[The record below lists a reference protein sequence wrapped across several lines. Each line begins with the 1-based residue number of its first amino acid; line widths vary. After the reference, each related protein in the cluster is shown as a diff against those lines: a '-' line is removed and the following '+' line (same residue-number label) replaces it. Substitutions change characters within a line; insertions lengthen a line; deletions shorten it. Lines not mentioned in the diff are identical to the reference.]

1 MDCVKDFGGVNI
13 DEANEFIYD
22 LERLRVE
29 GVGGGIQAD
38 VILCLVHKIRDIFCN
53 DGSLREPILILVNF
67 S

>member
-29 GVGGGIQAD
+29 GVGGGDSSGCNI
-38 VILCLVHKIRDIFCN
+38 VH
-53 DGSLREPILILVNF
+53 GS
-67 S
+67 